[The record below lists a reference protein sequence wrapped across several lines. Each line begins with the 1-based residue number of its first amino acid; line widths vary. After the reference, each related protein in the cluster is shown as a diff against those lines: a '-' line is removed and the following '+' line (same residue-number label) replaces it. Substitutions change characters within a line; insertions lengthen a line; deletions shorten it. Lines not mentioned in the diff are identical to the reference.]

1 MANSSQIWLPA
12 CYVYPER
19 YFWVKGE
26 YLRLLGT
33 NLSYRLG
40 ITDRDGEDVRYPQ
53 KLTEED
59 ERTVSELYGIDP
71 RFGRPSEMLSAIYN
85 YLAYTETTP
94 YYKALMEFK
103 WRTGLLAFPLFDVRE
118 RIINIDGKLVGYVWD
133 RKQNGYSWRLLTS
146 EVVEEEV
153 EVTRNPTQ
161 QTGVHTPI
169 ENELKRRLRNGL
181 LESHEKETLDNETF
195 KAGFSW
201 GSVEYNL
208 PISQQLNVYFD
219 TSKLPYTPS
228 KPYSKPVLS
237 SKGLESLRML
247 TNGRI
252 EQLDDIAEL
261 VARLFMPEKPSSY
274 LWIICAKEK
283 RPLLQFDQNTVSQF
297 INWILCLTEFRYG
310 TAAYESNQEKRNK
323 QLAEEQV
330 LGRLF
335 QINPPTKKSADF
347 KKMNQSWLKR
357 FIQGEETGTL
367 NDPYQKEQSIT
378 GKSVLLY
385 ATTDFNE
392 ADFKNI
398 PHKVIRVPKDWTFSD
413 WTIDDIKWVQ
423 TCLLCHGLHI
433 VLGQNAEHKT
443 ETITKDDVIR
453 KFVREFCEDS
463 PDSWIERKTLC
474 KWLTEYAKA
483 YFPTAGIKNES
494 TKLGADVDKLLVWKP
509 ETIRKNNNRLGY
521 KGKHLNEEKLG
532 EVLRQASESRDEE
545 KTAVDFDQYIAS
557 FSDLIKIQ
565 EQNP

>member
-1 MANSSQIWLPA
+1 M
-12 CYVYPER
+12 
-19 YFWVKGE
+19 
-26 YLRLLGT
+26 
-33 NLSYRLG
+33 
-40 ITDRDGEDVRYPQ
+40 
-53 KLTEED
+53 
-59 ERTVSELYGIDP
+59 
-71 RFGRPSEMLSAIYN
+71 
-85 YLAYTETTP
+85 
-94 YYKALMEFK
+94 
-103 WRTGLLAFPLFDVRE
+103 
-118 RIINIDGKLVGYVWD
+118 
-133 RKQNGYSWRLLTS
+133 TS

-181 LESHEKETLDNETF
+181 LKLHEKEALNSETF
-195 KAGFSW
+195 RAGFSW
-201 GSVEYNL
+201 GSVEYSL

-335 QINPPTKKSADF
+335 QIFSTPKKSADV
-347 KKMNQSWLKR
+347 KKMNRSWLKR

-385 ATTDFNE
+385 VTTDFNE

-413 WTIDDIKWVQ
+413 WTSEDIKWVQ

-433 VLGQNAEHKT
+433 VLGQNVEHKT
-443 ETITKDDVIR
+443 ETITKDDVIQ
-453 KFVREFCEDS
+453 KFVREFCEER
-463 PDSWIERKTLC
+463 PGSWIERKALC
-474 KWLTEYAKA
+474 NWLAEYGKA

-509 ETIRKNNNRLGY
+509 ETIRENNNRLGY

-532 EVLRQASESRDEE
+532 EVLRQAAESRDEE

>member
-1 MANSSQIWLPA
+1 M
-12 CYVYPER
+12 YPER
-19 YFWVKGE
+19 YFGVKGE

-85 YLAYTETTP
+85 YLAYTDTTS

-103 WRTGLLAFPLFDVRE
+103 WRTGLLSFPLFDVRE
-118 RIINIDGKLVGYVWD
+118 RIKNIDGKLVGYVWD

-169 ENELKRRLRNGL
+169 ENELKQRLRNGL
-181 LESHEKETLDNETF
+181 LKSHEKEALDSETF

-201 GSVEYNL
+201 GSVEYSL
-208 PISQQLNVYFD
+208 SISQQLNVYFD

-237 SKGLESLRML
+237 AKGLESLRML

-274 LWIICAKEK
+274 LWTICAKEK
-283 RPLLQFDQNTVSQF
+283 QPFPQFDQNTVSQF
-297 INWILCLTEFRYG
+297 INWILCLTECRYG
-310 TAAYESNQEKRNK
+310 ASAYESNQEKRNK
-323 QLAEEQV
+323 QLAEDQV

-335 QINPPTKKSADF
+335 QMNPITKNSADI
-347 KKMNQSWLKR
+347 KKMNRSWLKR
-357 FIQGEETGTL
+357 FIQGEETWAL
-367 NDPYQKEQSIT
+367 NDPYQEEQSIT

-385 ATTDFNE
+385 VTTDFNE

-433 VLGQNAEHKT
+433 VLGQNSEHKT

-453 KFVREFCEDS
+453 KFVREFCEER
-463 PDSWIERKTLC
+463 PGSWIERKALC
-474 KWLTEYAKA
+474 NWLAEYGKA

-509 ETIRKNNNRLGY
+509 ETIRENNNRLGY

-532 EVLRQASESRDEE
+532 EVLRQAAESRDEE
-545 KTAVDFDQYIAS
+545 KTSVDFDQYIAS